1 MQSKFFRFR
10 VHAFILG
17 LAGLLLAACVSPT
30 TLINTWRDSAYR
42 EPPFKRVLV
51 IGFGEDGANRRVFE
65 DEFSR
70 SLVAAGV
77 AAIPSYTLGSGVSET
92 DLIKVKEMVARSGAD
107 GVLTT
112 RLIGV
117 DKRVNVFPGQV
128 MVMPAAGYRRS
139 FYGYYSSAMV
149 MPPSTYNYD
158 VVTLETN
165 LWHVVGESL
174 VWSGTTETF
183 APEDARKS
191 SAEFAGVI
199 VRALRGQGLL

>member
-1 MQSKFFRFR
+1 MLSRHFHLRLR
-10 VHAFILG
+10 AFALG
-17 LAGLLLAACVSPT
+17 VAGLLLAACVSPT
-30 TLINTWRDSAYR
+30 TLINTWRDNDHR

-70 SLVAAGV
+70 SLLAAGV
-77 AAIPSYTLGSGVSET
+77 TAIPSYTLGSGVSET
-92 DLIKVKEMVARSGAD
+92 DLAKVKEMVARSGAD

-199 VRALRGQGLL
+199 VHALRGQGLL